1 LANNQLSTI
10 SINLTSVKAD
20 EKQMTRFT
28 TTAAVAIIVLTA
40 IAALPLS
47 QAQDYTMS
55 YQLLGKDSND
65 TAYTLNI
72 FVPQAIHDYY
82 RGKTHRLFTLTDFPK
97 FVTPYALKP
106 IADILTEIYG
116 DDEDFV
122 NAALTIVHQMN
133 YVETGPGKYPVETI
147 VDDEGDCDIFS
158 FVAASIIKARGLDT
172 VLLNYEDEKHMN
184 IGVHLSNPPENTRE
198 NAYSITY
205 ENVTYYIAECTGG
218 NWTRGWRVGECPDN
232 LKQSKAQV
240 ITLENAEQVAPGQVS
255 ASFKTLEESGVSV
268 EISPILTIENSTV
281 TIKGCLS
288 PTKPNENVTLYLGTN
303 GSPWTILGTAITN
316 PDGGY
321 EFKWQATEAGVYA
334 ICASWAGDEAYAS
347 STSPAIN
354 AWIIPLFLSV
364 LIIVSILAIAICII
378 AIFASKHTSHEGL
391 EPKEP
396 QPPTFQ

>member
-1 LANNQLSTI
+1 MSTI
-10 SINLTSVKAD
+10 PINWKTVETD
-20 EKQMTRFT
+20 EKQMKTRFIR
-28 TTAAVAIIVLTA
+28 AAAAAIIVLTTITA
-40 IAALPLS
+40 IPFT

-55 YQLLGKDSND
+55 FQLLGKDSKD

-82 RGKTHRLFTLTDFPK
+82 RDKTHRLATLTDFPK

-106 IADILTEIYG
+106 IADSLTEIYR
-116 DDEDFV
+116 DDEEDFA
-122 NAALTIVHQMN
+122 NAVLAIVHQMN
-133 YVETGPGKYPVETI
+133 YVETLPGKYPVETI
-147 VDDEGDCDIFS
+147 VDNKGDCDLFS
-158 FVAASIIKARGLDT
+158 LVAASIIKARGLDI

-184 IGVHLSNPPENTRE
+184 IGVHLSSPPENARE
-198 NAYSITY
+198 NAYSIAY
-205 ENVTYYIAECTGG
+205 GNVTYYIAECTGG
-218 NWTRGWRVGECPDN
+218 NWTNGWRIGECPSN
-232 LKQSKAQV
+232 MKQAKAQV

-255 ASFKTLEESGVSV
+255 ASFKTLEASDVSV
-268 EISPILTIENSTV
+268 EISPILTIEDSTV

-316 PDGGY
+316 PDGSY

-334 ICASWAGDEAYAS
+334 ICASWAGDKSYAS

-354 AWIIPLFLSV
+354 AWIIPLFLTV
-364 LIIVSILAIAICII
+364 LIVVSILATAICII
-378 AIFASKHTSHEGL
+378 AVVASKHTQHEGL

-396 QPPTFQ
+396 QPPTLM

>member
-1 LANNQLSTI
+1 MKTR
-10 SINLTSVKAD
+10 LT
-20 EKQMTRFT
+20 R
-28 TTAAVAIIVLTA
+28 TAIAAIIVLTA

-47 QAQDYTMS
+47 QAQDYTVS
-55 YQLLGKDSND
+55 YQLQGKDSNNI
-65 TAYTLNI
+65 AYTLNI

-82 RGKTHRLFTLTDFPK
+82 RDKNHKLATLTDFPK

-106 IADILTEIYG
+106 IADSLTEIYG
-116 DDEDFV
+116 DDEEDFA
-122 NAALTIVHQMN
+122 NAALAIVHQMN
-133 YVETGPGKYPVETI
+133 YVETLPGKYPAETI
-147 VDDEGDCDIFS
+147 VDNIGDCDIFS

-172 VLLNYEDEKHMN
+172 VLLNYKNEKHMN
-184 IGVHLSNPPENTRE
+184 IGVHLSNPPEDTRD

-218 NWTRGWRVGECPDN
+218 NWTNGWRVGECPNN
-232 LKQSKAQV
+232 LKQAKAQI

-255 ASFKTLEESGVSV
+255 ASFKTLEASDVSV
-268 EISPILTIENSTV
+268 EISPLLTIEDSTV

-303 GSPWTILGTAITN
+303 GSPWTILGTAITDS
-316 PDGGY
+316 DGSY
-321 EFKWQATEAGVYA
+321 QFKWQATEAGVYT
-334 ICASWAGDEAYAS
+334 ICASWAGDKSYAS

-364 LIIVSILAIAICII
+364 LIIVSILATAICII
-378 AIFASKHTSHEGL
+378 AVLASKHTQHEGL

-396 QPPTFQ
+396 QPPTFM